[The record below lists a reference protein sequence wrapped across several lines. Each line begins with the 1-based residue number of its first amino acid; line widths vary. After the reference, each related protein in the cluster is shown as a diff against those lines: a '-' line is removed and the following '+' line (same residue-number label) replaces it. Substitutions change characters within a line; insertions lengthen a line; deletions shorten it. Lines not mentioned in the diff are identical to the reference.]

1 MNSWNEVGERF
12 RIKSERFEAAKLMSD
27 GRIGARANRGRILS
41 QDKVDALIWG
51 LRHESPV
58 VRRCCLEFLDQHPS
72 TDAIPHIVNC
82 LVDPVPR
89 GRWHAV
95 HALTCDACKPGV
107 SYLSSEVL
115 DRLRAMSDEDT
126 SPKVRSQ
133 ATWALISANE
143 FGDELLGPR
152 ADGAVDRAFNH
163 AERGPGLKTQN
174 R

>member
-1 MNSWNEVGERF
+1 MNSWNEVVDRF

-82 LVDPVPR
+82 LGDPVPR
-89 GRWHAV
+89 VRWHAV